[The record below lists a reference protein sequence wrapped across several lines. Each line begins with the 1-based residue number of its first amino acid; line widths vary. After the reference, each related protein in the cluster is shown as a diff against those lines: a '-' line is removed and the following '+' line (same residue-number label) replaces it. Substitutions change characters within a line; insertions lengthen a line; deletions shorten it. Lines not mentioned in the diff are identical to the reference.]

1 LAGVTKVVTP
11 APDPVPDEGNLFVIR
26 LWNRV
31 GLYRTLAVL
40 LLVGAVAGGVAVA
53 ADRPTQQPKAAEA
66 AAPDVG
72 PIDPEALA
80 RQDAERAAAERA
92 ARDEAQRKANEAAVA
107 AAEQAKKP
115 SNKPS
120 TKPSTSPGKPGKPV
134 PAGPA
139 SCAVGNFKNP
149 NAANKSTGC
158 RLLAEF
164 GFGLDQMG
172 CLEQLWIKESQW
184 NPNAHNSGSGAHGI
198 PQSLPAS
205 KMAKFGSDYMTNPAT
220 QIRWGLDYIKG
231 RYGNPCG
238 AWGHSQRTGWY

>member
-1 LAGVTKVVTP
+1 
-11 APDPVPDEGNLFVIR
+11 VIR

-31 GLYRTLAVL
+31 GLYRALAVL

-53 ADRPTQQPKAAEA
+53 ADRPAQQPKATADTASDAAPLDREA
-66 AAPDVG
+66 A
-72 PIDPEALA
+72 A
-80 RQDAERAAAERA
+80 RQDAERAEAERA
-92 ARDEAQRKANEAAVA
+92 AREDAQRKANEAAAA

-115 SNKPS
+115 SASPSSSASKKP
-120 TKPSTSPGKPGKPV
+120 GNPGKPV

-139 SCAVGNFKNP
+139 SCEVGNFKNP
-149 NAANKSTGC
+149 NAANKSLGC
-158 RLLAEF
+158 RLLSEF

-172 CLEQLWIKESQW
+172 CLESLWIKESQW
-184 NPNAHNSGSGAHGI
+184 NPNARNPSSGAHGI

-205 KMAKFGSDYMTNPAT
+205 KMAKFGSDYLTNPAT